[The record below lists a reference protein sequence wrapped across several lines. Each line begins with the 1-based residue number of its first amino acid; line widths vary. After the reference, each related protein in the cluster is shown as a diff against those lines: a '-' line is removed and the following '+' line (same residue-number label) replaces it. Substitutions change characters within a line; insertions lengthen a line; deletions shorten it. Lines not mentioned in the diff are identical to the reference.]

1 MPNQSSID
9 FHCYEPNQGHG
20 LRHDPIAAILG
31 PRFIGWISTRSL
43 DGTPNLA
50 PYSFFGIFNYQP
62 PIIGFSSVGWK
73 DTVRNAQDTGQ
84 FVVNLAT
91 RALAE
96 PMNLSSAELPSDVSE
111 FQVAQLDAI
120 DAKNVAAPRV
130 AQSPVSLECKVL
142 QIQQLSTL
150 ENKKINTWLTLG
162 EVVTVH
168 IAANLLKDGVYDT
181 GAAHPILRAGGSSDY
196 FEITPESL
204 FKMRRPR

>member
-1 MPNQSSID
+1 MPDQFSSE
-9 FHCYEPNQGHG
+9 FHCYELNQGHG

-43 DGTPNLA
+43 DGTLNLA
-50 PYSFFGIFNYQP
+50 PYSFFSIFNYQP

-73 DTVRNAQDTGQ
+73 DTVRNAQETGQ

-96 PMNLSSAELPSDVSE
+96 QMNLSSAELPSDVSE
-111 FQVAQLDAI
+111 FQIAQLDTI
-120 DAKNVAAPRV
+120 EAKNVAAPRV

-142 QIQQLSTL
+142 QVQQFSTL
-150 ENKKINTWLTLG
+150 ENKKINTWLILG

-168 IAANLLKDGVYDT
+168 ICN
-181 GAAHPILRAGGSSDY
+181 
-196 FEITPESL
+196 
-204 FKMRRPR
+204 